1 MSGQLSGVPWRRGL
15 DRTRLEE
22 VFATYPSEAVIHF
35 VAYAYGLSITDPGKY
50 HRNNF
55 VGTLTLL
62 EAMRDHG
69 VDKIVFS
76 SSCAAYGN
84 AGVLPIC
91 EETPQQPINPYGAS
105 TGRARAALNA
115 LRHASACP
123 CLAT

>member
-1 MSGQLSGVPWRRGL
+1 MGSPDEGD
-15 DRTRLEE
+15 DRTRLDE

-76 SSCAAYGN
+76 VSCAAYGN
-84 AGVLPIC
+84 PGYCQFARRRRNNRSIP
-91 EETPQQPINPYGAS
+91 PARQQAER
-105 TGRARAALNA
+105 GRR
-115 LRHASACP
+115 
-123 CLAT
+123 